1 MSPVTLS
8 TRPPAVPAPA
18 THLDLA
24 GSTAERMVLI
34 VAPANG
40 RFHPVVSEGS
50 VEAGGL
56 IAHITGGRG
65 RSDAVASPARLAIR
79 GLLALPGH
87 LVVRGQAL
95 AWAQVADGGAAA

>member
-1 MSPVTLS
+1 MSPVTL
-8 TRPPAVPAPA
+8 TPRPAAPA
-18 THLDLA
+18 TPASADLA
-24 GSTAERMVLI
+24 GSTAERLVLI

-40 RFHPVVSEGS
+40 RFRPVVAEGT

-56 IAHITGGRG
+56 VAHITGGRG
-65 RSDAVASPARLAIR
+65 RSDAVASPVRAAIQ

-95 AWAQVADGGAAA
+95 AWAHVADSGSAA